1 MIKNNLKAL
10 LLLCLVSTVMISCGG
25 NSNEVVLKYVTD
37 KTLAVSRINLN
48 ELDGKLPKDEIAK
61 DPKMQNMSD
70 NEKEAFQL
78 LMNGESA
85 GINMDEP
92 MYVMVDNVNND
103 MAVSILMSLDDVK
116 IFEQKFSKLTRK
128 EVKVDAA
135 KKTVY
140 AGSELIGTLDDDV
153 LILSKFTN
161 YNNNYGQ
168 NYQET
173 DEKYYADFRA
183 RKATEN
189 ESVQEQIK
197 MALTEDTDMSLWV
210 NLHGVINT
218 ASKGYIES
226 LAVNKLLL
234 NAALAVSVRF
244 EKGEVVMASQTHFND
259 EMRKVV
265 EKYYQGKGVNYDM
278 VKNIELDDTSG
289 YGIGFFSMDLVRYMV
304 KEAGLESAANN
315 MLASQEL
322 TLDDVMNAFTGDF
335 AYANFKYFQNYSED
349 NMQYGV
355 YPKQNMLLALGI
367 DKAKGKK
374 MMDFINTK
382 MMPMIQSQGTVMM
395 TNSMMV
401 FATEPAKLE
410 SVKKNKIANN
420 TKLNKESGLNSISWM
435 DGSQINEG
443 LRYTNMRA
451 NIKDIV
457 SKAKVTDGAFTS
469 EIKITLDKNKENEII
484 YFMVYE

>member
-48 ELDGKLPKDEIAK
+48 ELDGKLPKEEIAK

-140 AGSELIGTLDDDV
+140 AGSELIGTLDEDV

-161 YNNNYGQ
+161 YNNSYGQ

-189 ESVQEQIK
+189 ESVQE
-197 MALTEDTDMSLWV
+197 
-210 NLHGVINT
+210 
-218 ASKGYIES
+218 
-226 LAVNKLLL
+226 
-234 NAALAVSVRF
+234 
-244 EKGEVVMASQTHFND
+244 
-259 EMRKVV
+259 
-265 EKYYQGKGVNYDM
+265 
-278 VKNIELDDTSG
+278 
-289 YGIGFFSMDLVRYMV
+289 
-304 KEAGLESAANN
+304 
-315 MLASQEL
+315 
-322 TLDDVMNAFTGDF
+322 
-335 AYANFKYFQNYSED
+335 
-349 NMQYGV
+349 
-355 YPKQNMLLALGI
+355 
-367 DKAKGKK
+367 
-374 MMDFINTK
+374 
-382 MMPMIQSQGTVMM
+382 
-395 TNSMMV
+395 
-401 FATEPAKLE
+401 
-410 SVKKNKIANN
+410 
-420 TKLNKESGLNSISWM
+420 
-435 DGSQINEG
+435 
-443 LRYTNMRA
+443 
-451 NIKDIV
+451 
-457 SKAKVTDGAFTS
+457 
-469 EIKITLDKNKENEII
+469 
-484 YFMVYE
+484 